1 MPVVPA
7 LPQYAA
13 DIDAR
18 CWTGYT
24 LGIPEELSMPV
35 KFSDKS
41 AIASDGRR
49 GTGRAMALA
58 LAVESGSD
66 GVPARSKVVDGGR
79 LEH

>member
-1 MPVVPA
+1 
-7 LPQYAA
+7 
-13 DIDAR
+13 
-18 CWTGYT
+18 
-24 LGIPEELSMPV
+24 MPV